1 MIISM
6 VLGATKEQIEQVCK
20 RIEDFGYRVHSIQ
33 GEQRVVIAAVGTG
46 DVTHCLESLQSY
58 DSVEGAV
65 RISAPY
71 KFVSREYQPDRTQIT
86 VGDATIGGDEFV
98 VMAGPCSVETRAG

>member
-6 VLGATKEQIEQVCK
+6 KLGATKEQIEDICK

-33 GEQRVVIAAVGTG
+33 GEERVVIAAVGTG
-46 DVTHCLESLQSY
+46 DVTHCLESLRSY
-58 DSVEGAV
+58 DSVESAV

-71 KFVSREYQPDRTQIT
+71 KFVSRQ
-86 VGDATIGGDEFV
+86 
-98 VMAGPCSVETRAG
+98 